1 MKICKDCKHWDK
13 EFMACILG
21 PYEIEEVECLLK
33 NILAVL
39 LNQAEDTGEGDSWK
53 Q

>member
-1 MKICKDCKHWDK
+1 MICKGCKNWNV
-13 EFMACILG
+13 EFMACILE
-21 PYEIEEVECLLK
+21 PYEIEEITCLLK

-39 LNQAEDTGEGDSWK
+39 LNQSEVDSDGETWK